1 MLGRPTHR
9 PKLCVSGNRLSG
21 STGAM
26 FLFRIMVGAVAPL
39 ELSVLWTGARR
50 TADTTP
56 DAQRPTWRSP
66 T

>member
-1 MLGRPTHR
+1 
-9 PKLCVSGNRLSG
+9 
-21 STGAM
+21 M